1 MMASTKLLAIEAIR
15 SSRWLFWGLWA
26 SLLTVYAPRGQN
38 LPKMYFNMHLRRHA
52 RRLVNED
59 LVSYGVRTHS
69 KSLPSMNTPRCVQ
82 QRAVKLRRS
91 IT

>member
-1 MMASTKLLAIEAIR
+1 MNQVGITMGAHQLVDKRGAVALEA
-15 SSRWLFWGLWA
+15 
-26 SLLTVYAPRGQN
+26 VPV
-38 LPKMYFNMHLRRHA
+38 H
-52 RRLVNED
+52 NED